1 MAFTKDSLSFLA
13 DLAGNNNRDWFNPR
27 KEDYKG
33 LVQSPMLEL
42 AAELN
47 HALAGFAPE
56 FCTPPQKSVFRVY
69 RDIRFSKDKR
79 PYKTNI
85 AALFWDARGEKRSGP
100 AFYVSVSPN
109 EVMIAAG
116 LYSPA
121 PPEALLL
128 RQHIAG
134 DHERLRKILAEKPLR
149 RRFREMPSE
158 SLQRAPKGFAAD
170 HPAMDLLLRKH
181 WVLTSTETGDA
192 CLKPRFAASAAT
204 AFEALTPF
212 VRFLNEP
219 FAARAR
225 RTKDPLIGPRSRA
238 RL

>member
-1 MAFTKDSLSFLA
+1 MPFTKDSLNFLA
-13 DLAGNNNRDWFNPR
+13 DLAENNNREWFTPR
-27 KEDYKG
+27 KEDYKS
-33 LVQSPMLEL
+33 LVQGPMLEL

-47 HALAGFAPE
+47 HALARFAPE

-69 RDIRFSKDKR
+69 RDVRFSKDKR

-100 AFYVSVSPN
+100 AFYVSVSPQ

-128 RQHIAG
+128 RQHIAAH
-134 DHERLRKILAEKPLR
+134 HERFREILADKSLR
-149 RRFREMPSE
+149 RRFHEMDAE
-158 SLQRAPKGFAAD
+158 SLQRAPKGFSPS
-170 HPAMDLLLRKH
+170 HPAIDLLLRKH
-181 WVLTSTETGDA
+181 WVLASTED
-192 CLKPRFAASAAT
+192 CDVSPKPRFPAAT
-204 AFEALTPF
+204 AAAFEALTPF

-225 RTKDPLIGPRSRA
+225 RAKDPLIEPRSRTK
-238 RL
+238 R